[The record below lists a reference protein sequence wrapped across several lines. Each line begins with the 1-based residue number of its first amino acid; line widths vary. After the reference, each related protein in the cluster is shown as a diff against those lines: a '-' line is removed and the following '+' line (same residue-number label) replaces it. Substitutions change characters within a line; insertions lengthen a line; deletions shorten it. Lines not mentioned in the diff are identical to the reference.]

1 MGLGADA
8 AAAAVISDDL
18 DYRHLADEDRYPVY
32 IGRSAIANLNARH
45 FPEDMSDA
53 PAELLDAMGAER
65 RAVYREIVEGGAAGI
80 TGPELI
86 ARLPLR
92 DYQVRTQINKLAR
105 AHLIYS
111 QQVPGSRGHQKRYW
125 AY

>member
-1 MGLGADA
+1 M
-8 AAAAVISDDL
+8 ISDDL
-18 DYRHLADEDRYPVY
+18 DYRYLADPERYPVD

-53 PAELLDAMGAER
+53 PTELLDAMGAER
-65 RAVYREIVEGGAAGI
+65 RAVYRAIVERGATGI

-92 DYQVRTQINKLAR
+92 DYQVRTQINKLAH
-105 AHLIYS
+105 ANLIYS
-111 QQVPGSRGHQKRYW
+111 QLVPGSRGHQKRYW